1 MAMVDTRDP
10 VRFLQGEVSRLKQEN
25 QELKEEL
32 TLLRSSVR
40 GLSAIQDLIQRMG
53 PQTNLVQL
61 LDDLLGS
68 ALAALGSG
76 DGSLLLTDEET
87 DELVF
92 VVVHGTAR
100 DRLTGYRLPPGR
112 GIAGWVADEKEP
124 AIVQDVQKDPR
135 FFPQVDETFG
145 FRTQTLACAPLLDGE
160 RVLGVIEAVN
170 KLDHREFSPE
180 DRLLLRV
187 VAQLASV
194 AIHRAERFAEKSD

>member
-1 MAMVDTRDP
+1 MVDTRDP
-10 VRFLQGEVSRLKQEN
+10 MRFLQGEVSRLKQEN
-25 QELKEEL
+25 QELKEDL

-87 DELVF
+87 EELVF

>member
-1 MAMVDTRDP
+1 MVDTRDP
-10 VRFLQGEVSRLKQEN
+10 MRFLQGEVSRLKHEN
-25 QELKEEL
+25 QELKEDL
-32 TLLRSSVR
+32 THLRSSVR

-76 DGSLLLTDEET
+76 DGSLLLSDEET
-87 DELVF
+87 EELVF
-92 VVVHGTAR
+92 VVVHGSAR

-180 DRLLLRV
+180 DRLLLNV
-187 VAQLASV
+187 VAQLAAI